1 MARELAILVTARNM
15 ASGVLKDVRGD
26 IKGIQSE
33 AKRGL
38 QNTARNVAFLGGAAA
53 AGLGAVVVKSIKDAS
68 NLQQAAGAVDSVFEG
83 SAGTIKAWGDQA
95 AESAGLSK
103 REVMEMGAVIGAQLQ
118 GMNFDLEDS
127 AEMTVDLEKRA
138 ADLAATFGGTTT
150 EALESI
156 SSLLRG
162 ERDPIEKYGV
172 SIKQADVNARVL
184 ALGLDT
190 STASAKKNAEATAAL
205 QLLMEQTAKT
215 EGQFARESDS
225 AAGAQQR
232 LMANLENTRATIG
245 DALLPQVAALSDR
258 LSDMVV
264 DHMPEI
270 EAFAAE
276 LPGVF
281 DDLLGIVENLPWDS
295 IGTAFSLMGTGA
307 KAALDLF
314 SSAPPWLQTAVLTG
328 WGLNKLTGGA
338 LGNIVGMLGSGLIK
352 GVLGMNAGVVN
363 INAAVVNGGPGGVP
377 AAGGKGGGA
386 ALGLLGTAGLAGAA
400 LAGITIAGTEIHRNV
415 DPTGHQFNELAGG
428 KGASRVQVE
437 GDLLQLSH
445 DTGVDVKRLQERAIP
460 LLQDGSRSWASVVSE
475 LRTGFP
481 RVTAEQ
487 SAAAASITRGTQAQ
501 TDLIRG
507 ASMRA
512 ESSDR
517 VMLQHAGT
525 QAAHLSAIQGIE
537 GGNANRL
544 EAIKNK
550 KSTVNVTANVTAN
563 VDVSLQ
569 SWERKR
575 VAAARANTFS
585 SLTSGI

>member
-1 MARELAILVTARNM
+1 MARELAILVTAKNM

-26 IKGIQSE
+26 VKGLQSE
-33 AKRGL
+33 VRRGAATAAR
-38 QNTARNVAFLGGAAA
+38 NTALIGAAA
-53 AGLGAVVVKSIKDAS
+53 AGAIAVNVKAGIDSLAELERMQAQTNAVITSTQGAAGLTAEKIRSLAEEYENLTTVDDKAVQNTENLLLTFTNVRKDAFEPALAAILDMNAAMGGDENSLEGVAIQVGKALNDPIKGITALSRVGVTFTEKQKEQIKTLVES
-68 NLQQAAGAVDSVFEG
+68 NDLFGAQQIILGELSKEFGG
-83 SAGTIKAWGDQA
+83 SAAAQA
-95 AESAGLSK
+95 DTYAGK
-103 REVMEMGAVIGAQLQ
+103 MRRVEDAVEGAQMALATA
-118 GMNFDLEDS
+118 FLP
-127 AEMTVDLEKRA
+127 VLEKV
-138 ADLAATFGGTTT
+138 ADKLETFLSDPETLKNIEEFGGT
-150 EALESI
+150 
-156 SSLLRG
+156 
-162 ERDPIEKYGV
+162 
-172 SIKQADVNARVL
+172 L
-184 ALGLDT
+184 AEGLDD
-190 STASAKKNAEATAAL
+190 AIE
-205 QLLMEQTAKT
+205 M
-215 EGQFARESDS
+215 
-225 AAGAQQR
+225 AG
-232 LMANLENTRATIG
+232 
-245 DALLPQVAALSDR
+245 
-258 LSDMVV
+258 
-264 DHMPEI
+264 
-270 EAFAAE
+270 
-276 LPGVF
+276 
-281 DDLLGIVENLPWDS
+281 NLPWDA
-295 IGTAFSLMGTGA
+295 IGSTFAVMGAGA
-307 KAALDLF
+307 KTVLQMF
-314 SSAPPWLQTAVLTG
+314 TSMPPWVQTAILTG

-338 LGNIVGMLGSGLIK
+338 LGNIVGSLGSGLIK